1 MRTTR
6 AAGSSGIAATTWVR
20 FAIELGLTEIDVL
33 VKDPD
38 DLDNMRAVSE
48 NVVRAASST

>member
-1 MRTTR
+1 VSEKDGDLTIVY
-6 AAGSSGIAATTWVR
+6 GSRRVR

-38 DLDNMRAVSE
+38 EKDQMGVSSCKE
-48 NVVRAASST
+48 RSS